1 MTPEIGLLRRPSWAL
16 APAKAAHRLSSSER
30 TMLREC
36 ARRYVRTATGVHDL
50 RMAAHLRGV
59 RIHAGNAIAM
69 LINPSTGGSAKLIA
83 AVKNAASH
91 WDCNEAHAAGDFEA
105 ASNNGCRRLPQM
117 RGMAVTAPRT
127 SSTASPPAA
136 ERHPDRAKLPRPHK
150 LLAEHRRCGRWGALT
165 LRSEIRR
172 LLAHRRRRLDRARSA
187 GELGSPHIRACDWSP
202 TPLLS
207 GGGADRARNISPGPS
222 LWPAGPSIPIII
234 QI

>member
-69 LINPSTGGSAKLIA
+69 LINPSTGGSAKLTA

-91 WDCNEAHAAGDFEA
+91 IGLPTKPMPPEISRLLSPGSASCTPVRLSSTDPLFTERRDELVSLAARYAVPQG
-105 ASNNGCRRLPQM
+105 SGVLWTLPQKPKEDQ
-117 RGMAVTAPRT
+117 RGRSINATGYPRFSNGN
-127 SSTASPPAA
+127 SSAS
-136 ERHPDRAKLPRPHK
+136 
-150 LLAEHRRCGRWGALT
+150 
-165 LRSEIRR
+165 
-172 LLAHRRRRLDRARSA
+172 
-187 GELGSPHIRACDWSP
+187 
-202 TPLLS
+202 
-207 GGGADRARNISPGPS
+207 
-222 LWPAGPSIPIII
+222 
-234 QI
+234 